1 MKANKRMENG
11 NLIDKLHEADMLYFV
26 FGSLIS
32 ADSLIDVEA
41 CHKAL
46 DCLENLKRD
55 FETSTLKNDQKLKSF
70 LDNAESIIKRD
81 MNHFEEE
88 STNKLKDTF
97 WQRRELRG
105 MDPILLEVLEVEEP
119 IGIRDI
125 CKVRWHILGHD
136 SVSTSVFP
144 MASITP
150 GHLADFVSIPREEF
164 QQALDILKDTTID
177 YTSRKRRILYL
188 LRKYNY
194 TDDEPLVISK

>member
-1 MKANKRMENG
+1 MSGGAEDSEWTPEQTRHRFYQRHYRHAVNTQNMTIKA
-11 NLIDKLHEADMLYFV
+11 H
-26 FGSLIS
+26 
-32 ADSLIDVEA
+32 
-41 CHKAL
+41 
-46 DCLENLKRD
+46 
-55 FETSTLKNDQKLKSF
+55 
-70 LDNAESIIKRD
+70 
-81 MNHFEEE
+81 
-88 STNKLKDTF
+88 DTF

-105 MDPILLEVLEVEEP
+105 MDPILLEVLEVEET

-136 SVSTSVFP
+136 SVSTSFFP

-150 GHLADFVSIPREEF
+150 GHLADFVSIPRKEF
-164 QQALDILKDTTID
+164 QQALDILKDTTIG